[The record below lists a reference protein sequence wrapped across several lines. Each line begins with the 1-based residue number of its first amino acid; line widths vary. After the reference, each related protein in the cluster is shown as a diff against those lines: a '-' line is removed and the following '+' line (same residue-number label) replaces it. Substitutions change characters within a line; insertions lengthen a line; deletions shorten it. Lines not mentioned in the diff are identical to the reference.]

1 MRFGLV
7 SFAVLVALGLCFP
20 GSLLGQ
26 KGADRGSV
34 NVRQK
39 VDSEVLNLQRNFDR
53 SKKNTDLFRV
63 LKKTELEISR
73 VRKKEP
79 RQSEADEVYMDQLAA
94 VLGEIP
100 RDGEF
105 KKESCFDY
113 RTSLISNFEPKSGS
127 EIKNPALKTGLDVLT
142 ALCRQAK

>member
-1 MRFGLV
+1 MRFGFL
-7 SFAVLVALGLCFP
+7 SLAVLIALALCFP

-26 KGADRGSV
+26 KEAERGSL

-39 VDSEVLNLQRNFDR
+39 VESDVLNLQRNLER
-53 SKKNTDLFRV
+53 AKKNADLFRV
-63 LKKTELEISR
+63 LKKTEVEIGR

-79 RQSEADEVYMDQLAA
+79 RQSESDEIYLDQLAA

-105 KKESCFDY
+105 KKDKCFDY
-113 RTSLISNFEPKSGS
+113 RTSLISNFEPKSGA
-127 EIKNPALKTGLDVLT
+127 EIKNPALKTGLEVLT
-142 ALCRQAK
+142 TLCRQAK